1 MDQENSFL
9 FNDPAE
15 ILGALSELVPIFG
28 AAATI
33 AVLGVFVALIW
44 QRSPKGFFPLFLIFL
59 AFSGIGVS
67 IGFLAGHSRTGVVG
81 NVLPAAL
88 VFLGAGATYL
98 FSYKPDQSPLSTL
111 GVLVFTLSMLVMYF
125 GSAAE
130 RSKSE
135 FVYNDY
141 VATRDKCL
149 SLILSPNFLEFSK
162 VEKVRI
168 RAYCKD
174 YVTFLR

>member
-1 MDQENSFL
+1 MDQEDSFL
-9 FNDPAE
+9 FND
-15 ILGALSELVPIFG
+15 LSEIFG
-28 AAATI
+28 AILKLTPIFAAAAAI
-33 AVLGVFVALIW
+33 AVLGVALAAIW
-44 QRSPKGFFPLFLIFL
+44 QRSHKGSLALFFIFL
-59 AFSGIGVS
+59 AFSVIGVS

-88 VFLGAGATYL
+88 VFLGAGTTYL
-98 FSYKPDQSPLSTL
+98 FSYKREQSPLSTL
-111 GVLVFTLSMLVMYF
+111 GVLVFTLSMLIMYF

-141 VATRDKCL
+141 IVTRDKCL
-149 SLILSPNFLEFSK
+149 NLLLSPGFLKFSK
-162 VEKVRI
+162 VEKVRV
-168 RAYCKD
+168 RTYCKD